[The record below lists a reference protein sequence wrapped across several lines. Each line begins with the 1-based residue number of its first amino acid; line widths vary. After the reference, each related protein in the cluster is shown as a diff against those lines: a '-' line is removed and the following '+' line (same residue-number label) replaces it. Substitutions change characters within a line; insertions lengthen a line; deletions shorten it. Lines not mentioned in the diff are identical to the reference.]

1 MIMNYEKI
9 MAVLQKGLA
18 ALPALISAGADVV
31 PLIKR
36 MQAVAG
42 GATVTDAEL
51 DALEAS
57 IKSDLDE
64 FNSPLPPA

>member
-1 MIMNYEKI
+1 MDYAKI
-9 MAVLQKGLA
+9 MDILAKGLA
-18 ALPALISAGADVV
+18 ALPSLISAGQDVL

-36 MQAVAG
+36 MGAVAK

-51 DALEAS
+51 DALEAT

-64 FNSPLPPA
+64 FNSPLPPR

>member
-1 MIMNYEKI
+1 MNYEKI

-18 ALPALISAGADVV
+18 ALPALISAGTDVM

-36 MQAVAG
+36 MGAVAS

-64 FNSPLPPA
+64 FNSPLPPK

>member
-1 MIMNYEKI
+1 MNYEKI

-18 ALPALISAGADVV
+18 ALPALISAGVDVT

-36 MQAVAG
+36 MGEVAG
-42 GATVTDAEL
+42 GAKVTDAEL

-64 FNSPLPPA
+64 FNSPLPPR

>member
-18 ALPALISAGADVV
+18 ALPALIIAGTDVM

-36 MQAVAG
+36 MGAVAS
-42 GATVTDAEL
+42 GAKVTDAEL

-64 FNSPLPPA
+64 FNSPLPPR

>member
-1 MIMNYEKI
+1 MNYEKI

-18 ALPALISAGADVV
+18 ALPALIAAGTDVM

-36 MQAVAG
+36 MQAVAS
-42 GATVTDAEL
+42 GAAVTDAEL

-57 IKSDLDE
+57 IKSDMDE
-64 FNSPLPPA
+64 FNSPLPPK

>member
-1 MIMNYEKI
+1 MNYEKI
-9 MAVLQKGLA
+9 MAVLRKGLA
-18 ALPALISAGADVV
+18 ALPALISAGTDVM

-36 MQAVAG
+36 MEEVAS

-64 FNSPLPPA
+64 FNSPLPPKAG

>member
-1 MIMNYEKI
+1 MNYEKI

-18 ALPALISAGADVV
+18 ALPALISAGTDVV

-36 MQAVAG
+36 MQAVAS
-42 GATVTDAEL
+42 GATVADVEL

-64 FNSPLPPA
+64 FNSPLPPK